1 MGLFDFFRR
10 IKGIPA
16 DEFNTPNF
24 QAQACALAWMKL
36 KESNFNPQVAIKA
49 LLKIGLNKEQAA
61 IILERTQE
69 FVALEKQSN
78 GFSDSDI
85 KAAFKDET
93 YLQEILAYT
102 QDVYFHNN
110 HSYDVVRKEL
120 AKKGLDN
127 RQVELIIV
135 KHEAIKE
142 EMVKDFRE
150 KVDSAIISEIK
161 LTPNPEHTKGSADK
175 DQVDKYIGF
184 GAYQIERGDLDN
196 ALELL
201 DKAIEIDEN
210 ATLAYANKGS
220 LFAKKGEQQQALWNY
235 NKALELEP
243 AHAQILENKMDLL
256 VEMIQDEQSERDF
269 IDTVKALLKQ
279 DPDHFNALIYMTQF
293 HLKEPDIPAALLTVK
308 RLFSNYYTEDISI
321 HLMLSVF
328 GRLSEEEVMAQ
339 FDVFEKETNPKA
351 LYQLRYNKGLY
362 LKGIGKY
369 EAAIHLYEDLNE
381 MQEFA
386 WNYYQMGI
394 MKNLQGKTEECLVL
408 LNTTF
413 RLDPT
418 LKEDAK
424 NFPELQ
430 NLWSLPSFIYL
441 TK

>member
-1 MGLFDFFRR
+1 MGLFNFFRR
-10 IKGIPA
+10 IKGISE
-16 DEFNTPNF
+16 DEFNMPNF

-36 KESNFNPQVAIKA
+36 KESNFNPQTAIKA

-61 IILERTQE
+61 IILERTQILIE
-69 FVALEKQSN
+69 RENRSN
-78 GFSDSDI
+78 GVSDSDL
-85 KAAFKDET
+85 KAAFKDEA

-102 QDVYFHNN
+102 QDLYFQNN
-110 HSYDVVRKEL
+110 HNYDVVRKEL
-120 AKKGLDN
+120 AKKGLDS
-127 RQVELIIV
+127 RQIELIIV

-142 EMVKDFRE
+142 EMVKDFQE
-150 KVDSAIISEIK
+150 KVDSGAISEIK
-161 LTPNPEHTKGSADK
+161 ITPNPEHTKGNADK

-210 ATLAYANKGS
+210 ATLAYANKGT
-220 LFAKKGEQQQALWNY
+220 LFAKKGEQQVALWNY

-243 AHAQILENKMDLL
+243 AHVQILENKMDLL
-256 VEMIQDEQSERDF
+256 VEMIEDEPSEREF

-293 HLKEPDIPAALLTVK
+293 HLKAPDIPAALQSVK

-328 GRLSEEEVMAQ
+328 DRLSEEEVLAQ

-362 LKGIGKY
+362 LKSIGKY
-369 EAAIHLYEDLNE
+369 DAAIHLYEDLNK

-394 MKNLQGKTEECLVL
+394 MKNLQGKTEECLIL

-413 RLDPT
+413 GLDPA

-424 NFPELQ
+424 HFPELQ
-430 NLWSLPSFIYL
+430 NLWSLPAFINL

>member
-10 IKGIPA
+10 IKGIAA
-16 DEFNTPNF
+16 DKFNTPDF
-24 QAQACALAWMKL
+24 QAEACALAWMKL
-36 KESNFNPQVAIKA
+36 KESNFNSQAAIKA

-61 IILERTQE
+61 IILQRTKVLTER
-69 FVALEKQSN
+69 EKQHNSV
-78 GFSDSDI
+78 SDSEI
-85 KAAFKDET
+85 KEAFKDEG
-93 YLQEILAYT
+93 YLQEILAYA
-102 QDVYFHNN
+102 QDLYFQNN
-110 HSYDVVRKEL
+110 HNYDVVRKAL
-120 AKKGLDN
+120 AEKGLD
-127 RQVELIIV
+127 RQQIELVIV

-142 EMVKDFRE
+142 AMVKDFRE
-150 KVDSAIISEIK
+150 KVDSGVISEIK
-161 LTPNPEHTKGSADK
+161 IKPNPEHTKGNADK

-201 DKAIEIDEN
+201 DKAIEIDEH
-210 ATLAYANKGS
+210 ATLAYANKGT

-243 AHAQILENKMDLL
+243 AHVQILENKMDLL
-256 VEMIQDEQSERDF
+256 LEMMQDEQGEKEF
-269 IDTVKALLKQ
+269 IDTVKALLQQ
-279 DPDHFNALIYMTQF
+279 DPDHFNALIYITQF
-293 HLKEPDIPAALLTVK
+293 YLKAADISAALLSVK
-308 RLFSNYYTEDISI
+308 KLFSNYYTEDMSI
-321 HLMLSVF
+321 HLLLSVF
-328 GRLSEEEVMAQ
+328 DRLSEEEALAQ
-339 FDVFEKETNPKA
+339 FDVFEKDTNPKA

-369 EAAIHLYEDLNE
+369 EAAIHLYEDLNK

-413 RLDPT
+413 RLDPA

-430 NLWSLPSFIYL
+430 NLWSLPAFINL